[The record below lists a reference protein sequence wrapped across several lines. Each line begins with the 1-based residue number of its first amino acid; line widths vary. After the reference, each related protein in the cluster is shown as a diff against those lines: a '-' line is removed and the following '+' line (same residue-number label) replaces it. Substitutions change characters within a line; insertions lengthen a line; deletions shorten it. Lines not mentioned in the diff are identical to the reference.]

1 MKKIFSTIV
10 LLLVINLCYSQA
22 AISIPFVGVDSL
34 INADTVV
41 KDITL
46 SSSLNGVIF
55 QPVITRASGTAAGKV
70 VFAQSIDGINYIST
84 DSITLTNVLTNS
96 TLISKST
103 PVSTNWRIT
112 FISSGTTALWPQL
125 WYLPRKDK

>member
-22 AISIPFVGVDSL
+22 AISVPFVGVDSL

-41 KDITL
+41 KNITL

-55 QPVITRASGTAAGKV
+55 QPVITRESGTAAGKV
-70 VFAQSIDGINYIST
+70 VFAQSIDGVNYIPT
-84 DSITLTNVLTNS
+84 DSITLTNILTNS
-96 TLISKST
+96 TLVSKST

>member
-1 MKKIFSTIV
+1 MKQIFSTIV
-10 LLLVINLCYSQA
+10 LLLVINFCYSQA

-41 KDITL
+41 KNITL

-70 VFAQSIDGINYIST
+70 VFAQSLDGVNYIST
-84 DSITLTNVLTNS
+84 DSIALTNVVTN
-96 TLISKST
+96 TAFLSKVT
-103 PVSTNWRIT
+103 PVCTNWRIT

>member
-1 MKKIFSTIV
+1 MKRIISTIV
-10 LLLVINLCYSQA
+10 LLTVINLCYSQA
-22 AISIPFVGVDSL
+22 AISLTFSGADSL

-41 KDITL
+41 KNITL

-55 QPVITRASGTAAGKV
+55 QPVVTRASGTAAGKV
-70 VFAQSIDGINYIST
+70 VFSQSIDGINYTPT
-84 DSITLTNVLTNS
+84 DSLTLTNIVSNS
-96 TLISKST
+96 TIIGKTT
-103 PVSTNWRIT
+103 PVATNWRIT

>member
-41 KDITL
+41 KNITL

>member
-10 LLLVINLCYSQA
+10 LLFAINFCYSQA

-41 KDITL
+41 KNITL

-70 VFAQSIDGINYIST
+70 VFAQSIDGVNYIPT
-84 DSITLTNVLTNS
+84 DSITLTNILTNS
-96 TLISKST
+96 TLVSKST

>member
-10 LLLVINLCYSQA
+10 LLLVINLGYSQA

>member
-10 LLLVINLCYSQA
+10 LLLVINFCYSQA
-22 AISIPFVGVDSL
+22 AISLPFSGADSL
-34 INADTVV
+34 VNADTVV
-41 KDITL
+41 KTITL

-55 QPVITRASGTAAGKV
+55 QPVITRASGTAAGRV

-84 DSITLTNVLTNS
+84 DSLTLTNVLTNS
-96 TLISKST
+96 TIISKTT
-103 PVSTNWRIT
+103 PVATNWRIT

>member
-10 LLLVINLCYSQA
+10 LLLVINFCYSQA

-41 KDITL
+41 KNITL

-55 QPVITRASGTAAGKV
+55 QPVIARASGTAAGKV
-70 VFAQSIDGINYIST
+70 VFAQSLDGINYIST
-84 DSITLTNVLTNS
+84 DSIALTNVVTN
-96 TLISKST
+96 TAFLSKVT
-103 PVSTNWRIT
+103 PVCTNWRIT

>member
-1 MKKIFSTIV
+1 MKQIFSTIV
-10 LLLVINLCYSQA
+10 LLFVINFCYSQA

-41 KDITL
+41 KNITL

-55 QPVITRASGTAAGKV
+55 QPIITRASGTAAGKV
-70 VFAQSIDGINYIST
+70 VFAQSLDGVNYIST
-84 DSITLTNVLTNS
+84 DSIALTNVVTN
-96 TLISKST
+96 TAFLSKVT
-103 PVSTNWRIT
+103 PVCTNWRIT

>member
-41 KDITL
+41 KNITL

-70 VFAQSIDGINYIST
+70 VFAQSIDGVNYIPT
-84 DSITLTNVLTNS
+84 DSITLTNILTNS
-96 TLISKST
+96 TLVSKST

>member
-10 LLLVINLCYSQA
+10 LLFAINFCYSQA
-22 AISIPFVGVDSL
+22 AISVPFVGVDSL

-41 KDITL
+41 KNITL

-70 VFAQSIDGINYIST
+70 VFAQSIDGVNYIPT
-84 DSITLTNVLTNS
+84 DSITLTNILTNS
-96 TLISKST
+96 TLVSKST

>member
-41 KDITL
+41 KNITL

-96 TLISKST
+96 TLISKVT